1 MTLKNKDNVTGMNCL
16 RATYSIYGNSDI
28 ENVNS
33 IFYVAPRGIEP
44 LSKVQETSIL
54 SVELQGRLGKV
65 ETKVAFFMISTN

>member
-1 MTLKNKDNVTGMNCL
+1 MSLWEVLTLMTLKNKDNVTGMNCL

-44 LSKVQETSIL
+44 LSKV
-54 SVELQGRLGKV
+54 
-65 ETKVAFFMISTN
+65 